1 MFKCLNSYTSE
12 IMSVTSLRYAHTE
25 GHCNIN
31 YVPNT
36 KIVATCGADGEV
48 RVFSKGITA
57 DDSNSHLIGD
67 EVFAMECTSQNKVYV
82 APSGTNTIRAYTLG
96 KIIIFKIEGS
106 ESLLRG
112 PWSV

>member
-1 MFKCLNSYTSE
+1 MDFNYTCINVQISIISE

-36 KIVATCGADGEV
+36 KVIATCGADGEV
-48 RVFSKGITA
+48 RVFTKGITE

-67 EVFAMECTSQNKVYV
+67 EVYAMKCTSQNKVYV
-82 APSGTNTIRAYTLG
+82 APSGTNTIRAYTIG
-96 KIIIFKIEGS
+96 NYNC
-106 ESLLRG
+106 LLKTLT
-112 PWSV
+112 